1 MKQNS
6 QRISLAAKEDLASI
20 AWYIITL
27 LLITKDPK
35 VLGLKK
41 HIKDKYLHRKVKYT
55 IL

>member
-6 QRISLAAKEDLASI
+6 QRISLAAKEELAGI
-20 AWYIITL
+20 ARYIITL
-27 LLITKDPK
+27 LLITREPK
-35 VLGLKK
+35 VVDLKK